1 MPTLQQQAPHLAG
14 AYSLRGEAAIP
25 GTCGDEHCGTDVYR
39 PVGGVGAVMT
49 IDLSIRFIRVWSSIC
64 GVVTWDLLYEVL
76 TVLIMS

>member
-1 MPTLQQQAPHLAG
+1 
-14 AYSLRGEAAIP
+14 
-25 GTCGDEHCGTDVYR
+25 
-39 PVGGVGAVMT
+39 MT